1 MTLFADGSLSF
12 TGPPAFDDSALLRAA
27 PLTTP
32 VARGAVVFRK
42 DEEGFVVDELPAY
55 APCGEG
61 EHLYLWIEKRGLS
74 TTAVMR
80 TLQRLLKLHERD
92 IGYAGR
98 KDERGVTRQ
107 WISVPARSV
116 PDLAA
121 FMEPRGL
128 SPGWRVLEAKKHK
141 NKLRLGHLYGN
152 RFTVHLD
159 GDVDV
164 TALSE
169 RARAIE
175 DSGVPN
181 LFGAQ
186 RFGID
191 GSTLAQAMQFL
202 ARERMARSRR
212 DELFVS
218 AVQSSLFNAWLSD
231 RVDDSSW
238 STALDGDVLE
248 KTLTG
253 APFVCT
259 SPSDDAPRIASGE
272 ICVSGPML
280 GRRMRSAEREAL
292 TRESRSWSKAGLDLA
307 GLLAHPAFSEG
318 TRRPA
323 CLRASALHIAPRAA
337 PLDAVR
343 AGVTLAFSLPKGAY
357 ASILLRALLGDALV
371 DAAFV
376 DGPITGPSDTAPQPA
391 PTT

>member
-1 MTLFADGSLSF
+1 MTLFADGR
-12 TGPPAFDDSALLRAA
+12 GPPPFDDSALLRAA

-42 DEEGFVVDELPAY
+42 DEDGFHVDEMPAY
-55 APCGEG
+55 VPCGEG

-74 TTAVMR
+74 TTAVMKQ
-80 TLQRLLKLHERD
+80 LQRALKLGERD

-116 PDLAA
+116 ADGASL
-121 FMEPRGL
+121 GGD
-128 SPGWRVLEAKKHK
+128 GWRVLEAKKHK

-159 GDVDV
+159 GDIDA
-164 TALSE
+164 TALSL
-169 RARAIE
+169 RAQVIE
-175 DSGVPN
+175 HSGVPN

-212 DELFVS
+212 DELLVS
-218 AVQSSLFNAWLSD
+218 ALQSSLFNVWLAD
-231 RVDDSSW
+231 RVDDGSW
-238 STALDGDVLE
+238 NVALDGDVLE

-280 GRRMRSAEREAL
+280 GTRMRSAEREAL
-292 TRESRSWSKAGLDLA
+292 TRESRSWSNAGLDLV

-323 CLRASALHIAPRAA
+323 CLRAGALTVA
-337 PLDAVR
+337 PLDAAR

-357 ASILLRALLGDALV
+357 ASILLHALLGPSLV

-376 DGPITGPSDTAPQPA
+376 DGPITGPSDTAPHA
-391 PTT
+391 ARSE